1 MTTTAT
7 ATATTTAMTMT
18 MTQAVTLQ
26 HLKLYS
32 ILIGVV
38 AIVFWIWA
46 IINTIQNDQIIDGG
60 IISFLTVIISSIY
73 IIYLTIKIGNNNSN
87 VDDNDNVTTTTTT
100 TTTPQNQNQRRRRRL
115 LQSVCTAR
123 WIVGSHLF
131 VTLNY
136 FVGIIVSWKG
146 KRIYSIIFTILWM
159 ISSYF
164 IWYLMKQYRLS
175 ASNATSS
182 SSLDDD
188 ADDADADDNNN
199 NNNNNSNNDNDNDN
213 NNDEVA

>member
-46 IINTIQNDQIIDGG
+46 IINTIQNDQMIDGG

-87 VDDNDNVTTTTTT
+87 VDDHDHDHVTTTT
-100 TTTPQNQNQRRRRRL
+100 PQNQRRRRRL

-159 ISSYF
+159 MSSYF

-188 ADDADADDNNN
+188 ADDADDADADDNNN

>member
-7 ATATTTAMTMT
+7 ATATTAMTMT

-46 IINTIQNDQIIDGG
+46 IINTIQNDQMIDGG

-87 VDDNDNVTTTTTT
+87 VDDHDNDNVTTTTTTT

-159 ISSYF
+159 MSSYF

-182 SSLDDD
+182 SSD
-188 ADDADADDNNN
+188 DADDNNN
-199 NNNNNSNNDNDNDN
+199 DNNNNSNNDNDN

>member
-1 MTTTAT
+1 M
-7 ATATTTAMTMT
+7 TTTAMTMT

-87 VDDNDNVTTTTTT
+87 VDDHDNDNVT

-188 ADDADADDNNN
+188 ADDADDADADDNNN